1 MSNQLSKVEPHA
13 AALEAAADR
22 MDADGIGGHPTRGHA
37 AVLRDTV
44 GCMRAE
50 AAVGKTPYS
59 YSDMHA
65 GADDSEPTEENFRVT
80 AARVEAASLLR
91 RAGLEVAAVK
101 GNKLN
106 IADLD
111 RCLSGQPIERRL
123 RIKSLCRTAQWI

>member
-37 AVLRDTV
+37 AVLRDMV

-65 GADDSEPTEENFRVT
+65 GADDF
-80 AARVEAASLLR
+80 
-91 RAGLEVAAVK
+91 
-101 GNKLN
+101 
-106 IADLD
+106 
-111 RCLSGQPIERRL
+111 
-123 RIKSLCRTAQWI
+123 